1 MDGCRSAGL
10 LQQFL
15 VGGFKQ
21 VGAVDL
27 QGIADD
33 L

>member
-1 MDGCRSAGL
+1 MPAAQPVCQ
-10 LQQFL
+10 QQFL

-21 VGAVDL
+21 IGAVDL